1 MKIMN
6 EKKIAIVGRPN
17 VGKSTLVN
25 RIAGRRL
32 SIVDDMPNITRDRIY
47 VDATW
52 QDKNFI
58 LIDTGGIV
66 EGNEDEFVKNI
77 NAQVDLAI
85 DEADLILFIVDAKSG
100 LNPYDY
106 DIANKLRQIKKE
118 VLLVVNKVD
127 SKAQADLASEFWAL
141 GFDDMHLLSALH
153 GDGGVGD
160 LLDIIT
166 KDIQPETVEELED
179 DIEKPIKIAIVG
191 KPNAGKSSILN
202 NLLKKQRAIVS
213 NVSGTTRDSIDEE
226 VVFEDKVYRIVDTA
240 GIRKKSKVDYG
251 VEMFAVDRAIRAI
264 RECDVALLVID
275 SEEGLSDQDK
285 KIASICEEAGCG
297 LILAFNKWDLV
308 KNVQTHKYEQEVESE
323 APFLNYAEKI
333 YISAKTGQRL
343 DNIFRVAQMVQ
354 EQRAKRISTGL
365 LNKVIS
371 EAYNL
376 NPPSSIKGK
385 TLRVYYSTQAKNNP
399 PTFVIFINNKDLI
412 QDHYKRYISKKLREN
427 FGFKGTPIVVSYRQ
441 KGDK

>member
-1 MKIMN
+1 MK
-6 EKKIAIVGRPN
+6 EKLIAVVGRPN

-25 RIAGRRL
+25 RIAGKRL
-32 SIVDDMPNITRDRIY
+32 SIVDDMPNITRDRVYI
-47 VDATW
+47 DAVW
-52 QDKNFI
+52 QDKKFI

-66 EGNEDEFVKNI
+66 ENNEDEFVKNI
-77 NAQVDLAI
+77 NSQVDIAL

-106 DIANKLRQIKKE
+106 DIANKLRKIKKE

-127 SKAQADLASEFWAL
+127 SIHQKDLANEFWAL

-166 KDIQPETVEELED
+166 KDIKPSNTKETEEDENS
-179 DIEKPIKIAIVG
+179 PIKIAIVG

-213 NVSGTTRDSIDEE
+213 DVSGTTRDAIDEE
-226 VVFEDKVYRIVDTA
+226 VIFEDKIYRLVDTA

-251 VEMFAVDRAIRAI
+251 VEMFAVDRAIRAV

-275 SEEGLSDQDK
+275 SSEGLSDQDK
-285 KIASICEEAGCG
+285 KIASIAQEAGCG
-297 LILAFNKWDLV
+297 LILAFNKWDLI
-308 KNVQTHKYEQEVESE
+308 KNVQTHKFEEEIE
-323 APFLNYAEKI
+323 KDAPFLNFAQKI
-333 YISAKTGQRL
+333 FISAKTGQRL
-343 DNIFRVAQMVQ
+343 DSIFKTAEMIQLERS
-354 EQRAKRISTGL
+354 KRSSTGL
-365 LNKVIS
+365 LNKVIN
-371 EAYNL
+371 EAYAL

-385 TLRVYYSTQAKNNP
+385 MLRIYYSTQAKTKP

-412 QDHYKRYISKKLREN
+412 QDHYKRYLLKKIREN
-427 FGFKGTPIVVSYRQ
+427 FGFKGTPVVVSYRQ

>member
-1 MKIMN
+1 MK
-6 EKKIAIVGRPN
+6 EKIIAIVGRPN

-25 RIAGRRL
+25 RIAGKRL
-32 SIVDDMPNITRDRIY
+32 SIVDDKPNITRDRIY
-47 VDATW
+47 IDASW
-52 QDKNFI
+52 QNKKFI

-66 EGNEDEFVKNI
+66 EGNNDEFVDNI
-77 NAQVDLAI
+77 NKQVDIAI
-85 DEADLILFIVDAKSG
+85 DEADLILFLTDVKTG
-100 LNPYDY
+100 LNPFDY
-106 DIANKLRQIKKE
+106 DIANKLRQSKKE

-127 SKAQADLASEFWAL
+127 SKHQFDLANEFWAL

-166 KDIQPETVEELED
+166 KDIKPIED
-179 DIEKPIKIAIVG
+179 EVDCEKQIKIAIIG

-213 NVSGTTRDSIDEE
+213 NVSGTTRDIIDEE
-226 VVFEDKVYRIVDTA
+226 IVFEDKIFRLVDTA

-275 SEEGLSDQDK
+275 STEGLSDQDK
-285 KIASICEEAGCG
+285 KIATIAEEAGCG
-297 LILAFNKWDLV
+297 LILAFNKWDLI
-308 KNVQTHKYEQEVESE
+308 KNTQTHIYEKEIERI

-333 YISAKTGQRL
+333 FISAKTGQRL
-343 DNIFRVAQMVQ
+343 DNIFKTAIKVQ
-354 EQRAKRISTGL
+354 EEREKRISTGL
-365 LNKVIS
+365 LNKVIN
-371 EAYNL
+371 EAYCL

-385 TLRVYYSTQAKNNP
+385 TLRFYYSTQAKNSP

-412 QDHYKRYISKKLREN
+412 QDHYKRYIQKKLREN
-427 FGFKGTPIVVSYRQ
+427 FGFKGVPIVVSYRP

>member
-1 MKIMN
+1 MK
-6 EKKIAIVGRPN
+6 EKVIAVIGRPN

-32 SIVDDMPNITRDRIY
+32 SIVDDKPNITRDRIY
-47 VDATW
+47 IDASW

-66 EGNEDEFVKNI
+66 EGNDDEFVNSI
-77 NAQVDLAI
+77 NVQVNLAI
-85 DEADLILFIVDAKSG
+85 DEADLILFVVDAQSG

-106 DIANKLRQIKKE
+106 DIANKLRAVNKKT
-118 VLLVVNKVD
+118 LLVVNKVD
-127 SKAQADLASEFWAL
+127 SKYQVDDASEFWAL
-141 GFDDMHLLSALH
+141 GFDNMHLLSALH

-160 LLDIIT
+160 LLDLIT
-166 KDIQPETVEELED
+166 SDIKPEDKEEKDD
-179 DIEKPIKIAIVG
+179 NSIKIAIVG

-213 NVSGTTRDSIDEE
+213 DVSGTTRDSIDEE
-226 VVFEDKVYRIVDTA
+226 IIFEDRVFRLVDTA

-275 SEEGLSDQDK
+275 SVEGLSDQDK
-285 KIASICEEAGCG
+285 KIASLCEEAGCG
-297 LILAFNKWDLV
+297 LILAFNKWDLI
-308 KNVQTHKYEQEVESE
+308 KNTQTHKYEAEIDKQ
-323 APFLNYAEKI
+323 APFLNYAQKI

-343 DNIFRVAQMVQ
+343 DNIFKMAVEVQ
-354 EQRAKRISTGL
+354 AEREKRISTGL
-365 LNKVIS
+365 LNKVIN
-371 EAYNL
+371 EAYCL
-376 NPPSSIKGK
+376 NPPTSIKGK
-385 TLRVYYSTQAKNNP
+385 LLKIYYSTQAKVNP
-399 PTFVIFINNKDLI
+399 PTFVIFINNKDLV
-412 QDHYKRYISKKLREN
+412 QDNYKRYLYKKLREN
-427 FGFKGTPIVVSYRQ
+427 FGYKGVPIVVSYRQ

>member
-1 MKIMN
+1 MK
-6 EKKIAIVGRPN
+6 EKVIAIVGRPN

-25 RIAGRRL
+25 RIAGKRL

-47 VDATW
+47 VDAVW
-52 QDKNFI
+52 QNKKFI

-66 EGNEDEFVKNI
+66 EGNDDEFVKNI
-77 NAQVDLAI
+77 NSQVDLAI
-85 DEADLILFIVDAKSG
+85 EEADLILFIVDAKTG

-106 DIANKLRQIKKE
+106 DIANKLRQVDKK

-127 SKAQADLASEFWAL
+127 SISQSDLTSEFWAL
-141 GFDDMHLLSALH
+141 GFDNMYPLSALH

-160 LLDIIT
+160 LLDVIT
-166 KDIQPETVEELED
+166 SDIQIEEDSDEENPD
-179 DIEKPIKIAIVG
+179 KPLRIAIVG

-213 NVSGTTRDSIDEE
+213 DVSGTTRDSIDEE
-226 VVFEDKVYRIVDTA
+226 IIFEDKVFRLIDTA

-251 VEMFAVDRAIRAI
+251 VEAFAVDRAIRAI

-275 SEEGLSDQDK
+275 SAEGLSDQDK

-297 LILAFNKWDLV
+297 LILAFNKWDLI
-308 KNVQTHKYEQEVESE
+308 KNTPTHKFEQEIEKD

-343 DNIFRVAQMVQ
+343 DNIFKKALEVQQQRV
-354 EQRAKRISTGL
+354 KRVSTGL
-365 LNKVIS
+365 LNKVIN
-371 EAYNL
+371 EAYSL

-385 TLRVYYSTQAKNNP
+385 LLRIYYSTQAKAEP
-399 PTFVIFINNKDLI
+399 PTFVIFVNNKDLI
-412 QDHYKRYISKKLREN
+412 QDHYKRYLNKKLREN

>member
-1 MKIMN
+1 MK
-6 EKKIAIVGRPN
+6 EKLIAVVGRPN

-25 RIAGRRL
+25 RIAGKRL
-32 SIVDDMPNITRDRIY
+32 SIVDDMPNITRDRVYI
-47 VDATW
+47 DAVW
-52 QDKNFI
+52 QDKKFI

-66 EGNEDEFVKNI
+66 ENNEDEFVKNI
-77 NAQVDLAI
+77 NSQVDIAL

-106 DIANKLRQIKKE
+106 DIANKLRKIKKE

-127 SKAQADLASEFWAL
+127 SIHQKDLANEFWAL

-166 KDIQPETVEELED
+166 KDIKPSNTKETEEDENS
-179 DIEKPIKIAIVG
+179 PIKIAIVG

-213 NVSGTTRDSIDEE
+213 DVSGTTRDAIDEE
-226 VVFEDKVYRIVDTA
+226 VIFEDKIYRLVDTA

-251 VEMFAVDRAIRAI
+251 VEMFAVDRAIRAV

-275 SEEGLSDQDK
+275 SSEGLSDQDK
-285 KIASICEEAGCG
+285 KIASIAQEAGCG
-297 LILAFNKWDLV
+297 LILAFNKWDLI
-308 KNVQTHKYEQEVESE
+308 KNVQTHKFEEEIE
-323 APFLNYAEKI
+323 KDAPFLNFAQKI
-333 YISAKTGQRL
+333 FISAKTGQRL
-343 DNIFRVAQMVQ
+343 DSIFKTAEMIQLERS
-354 EQRAKRISTGL
+354 KRISTGL
-365 LNKVIS
+365 LNKVIN
-371 EAYNL
+371 EAYAL
-376 NPPSSIKGK
+376 NPPSAIKGK
-385 TLRVYYSTQAKNNP
+385 MLRIYYSTQAKTKP

-412 QDHYKRYISKKLREN
+412 QDHYKRYLLKKIREN
-427 FGFKGTPIVVSYRQ
+427 FGFKGTPVVVSYRQ